1 MRIRCALSVLLVLV
15 ACHAADRTS
24 PASPTSPSVGADVVR
39 VTGTFVKRTN
49 FPCHLSDPFVG
60 GMQVTFRGTVFG
72 RTTRIVTGS
81 ANWVGERADPP
92 LAPIGQCRQ
101 VAPYEVA
108 LPLDTSYVVEINH
121 YRFAPVTLVQLRAE
135 GMRHTFRLP
144 S

>member
-1 MRIRCALSVLLVLV
+1 MRIRCGLALLLLLV
-15 ACHAADRTS
+15 ACRSADRAPLS
-24 PASPTSPSVGADVVR
+24 GSPSVEADGVR

-60 GMQVTFRGTVFG
+60 GVQVTFRGTVSG
-72 RTTRIVTGS
+72 RTTQIVTGS
-81 ANWVGERADPP
+81 ADWIGEPADPP

-101 VAPYEVA
+101 VAPFAVV
-108 LPLDTSYVVEINH
+108 LPLDTAYVVEINR
-121 YRFAPVTLVQLRAE
+121 YRFAPVTLAELRAE